1 VEQRT
6 VVDIAELRMPLV
18 QEQVGTEAENI
29 QLPQDTVVEHNQV
42 DKAADREVEGEQW
55 AQST

>member
-1 VEQRT
+1 
-6 VVDIAELRMPLV
+6 MPLV